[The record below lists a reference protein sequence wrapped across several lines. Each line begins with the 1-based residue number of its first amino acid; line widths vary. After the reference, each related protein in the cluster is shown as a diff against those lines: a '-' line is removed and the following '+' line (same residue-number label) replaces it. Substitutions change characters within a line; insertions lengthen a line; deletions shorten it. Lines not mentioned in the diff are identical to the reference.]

1 MLNIDINTIKEVGE
15 FGSRAWSKACAEFGV
30 RILESADLPSDL
42 VWAFSEIYSSPPER
56 LLTDDYQ
63 QSGYFFMV
71 NKGKISGGT
80 EITADCTDL
89 PGFHVKMRWGYI
101 CNQSRTLYGFEGQ
114 KQRSEEEKIL
124 KQDMEN
130 YLGYSPDL
138 GGIASSYWPQPI
150 IDALSH
156 GVEEGAGLHNIAAKS
171 QMVSPE
177 FAGMPVTEMGVPDF
191 KKMSEEQKSKF
202 IKLCDI

>member
-15 FGSRAWSKACAEFGV
+15 FGSKEWSKACAEFGV
-30 RILESADLPSDL
+30 KILESADLPSDL
-42 VWAFSEIYSSPPER
+42 VWAFSEIYSSPPKR

-138 GGIASSYWPQPI
+138 GGIASSYWH
-150 IDALSH
+150 SR
-156 GVEEGAGLHNIAAKS
+156 
-171 QMVSPE
+171 
-177 FAGMPVTEMGVPDF
+177 
-191 KKMSEEQKSKF
+191 
-202 IKLCDI
+202 

>member
-1 MLNIDINTIKEVGE
+1 
-15 FGSRAWSKACAEFGV
+15 
-30 RILESADLPSDL
+30 
-42 VWAFSEIYSSPPER
+42 
-56 LLTDDYQ
+56 
-63 QSGYFFMV
+63 MV

-156 GVEEGAGLHNIAAKS
+156 GVEEGAVAQYCQSLKWFHQNS
-171 QMVSPE
+171 QECPLQRWE
-177 FAGMPVTEMGVPDF
+177 CLILR
-191 KKMSEEQKSKF
+191 KCQKSKSQN
-202 IKLCDI
+202 LSNL